1 MTDLVYPPVIGL
13 IKTVFG
19 ALRMRIVIDGAEHI
33 PRQGGAVLASNHVS
47 YLDFIFVGMA
57 ARPAGRL
64 TRFMAKESVFRH
76 RISGPLMRGMK
87 HIPVDREA
95 GTGAFRQAMRALKDG
110 EIIGI
115 FPEGTTSRSFTVKE
129 LKPGAVRLAQATRTP
144 LIPVAVWGGQRI
156 FSRGHPRKLL
166 AWRRCIFISVG
177 QPVELPR
184 GLDPQERTEHL
195 RVTLQTMLEDIQRR
209 TPEQPTPGS
218 SPWWHPLHLGGSA
231 PTLAQAEAEDAAGPA
246 S

>member
-13 IKTVFG
+13 IKTVFT
-19 ALRMRIVIDGAEHI
+19 ALRMRVVIDGAERI
-33 PRQGGAVLASNHVS
+33 PKQGGAVLAGNHVS
-47 YLDFIFVGMA
+47 YLDFIFVGLA

-76 RISGPLMRGMK
+76 PVSGPLMRGMK
-87 HIPVDREA
+87 HIPVDRDA

-156 FSRGHPRKLL
+156 FTRGQPRKLL
-166 AWRRCIFISVG
+166 AWRRHIYISVG
-177 QPVELPR
+177 HPIELPR
-184 GLDPQERTEHL
+184 GVDPQERTDHL
-195 RVTLQTMLEDIQRR
+195 REVLQKMLVDIQQR
-209 TPEQPTPGS
+209 TPEQPQLGEKA
-218 SPWWHPLHLGGSA
+218 WWHPAHLGGTA
-231 PTLAQAEAEDAAGPA
+231 PTLAEAEAEDATG
-246 S
+246 SSS